1 MAEPAQ
7 RGHIFDLMC
16 WDSAELED
24 TLWWFAEEN
33 RRTARMT
40 EVFYQRTEAVKVR
53 QECAKE
59 VQKE

>member
-24 TLWWFAEEN
+24 TLWWFEDEN

-53 QECAKE
+53 QECAKQ
-59 VQKE
+59 VPKE

>member
-7 RGHIFDLMC
+7 TGHIFDLMC
-16 WDSAELED
+16 RDSAELED

-40 EVFYQRTEAVKVR
+40 EVFCQRTEAVKVQ